1 MENLNFMSVF
11 LLSLIAISHASLSD
25 NAYLSLGKSNFPS
38 VQAEKLIR
46 ELNLFPNSEV
56 NVIDGGDDGV
66 SVINQAGYNKRIV
79 ERKFRFPNVVG
90 DEEESFTVDDLGNHA
105 GYYKIENS
113 HDARMFYF
121 FFESRTSK
129 KDPVVI
135 WLTGGPGCSSEL
147 AMFYENGPY
156 TIANNLSLVRNKYGW
171 DKVRCH

>member
-1 MENLNFMSVF
+1 MENLNFISLL

-90 DEEESFTVDDLGNHA
+90 DEEESVTVDDLGNHA

-113 HDARMFYF
+113 HDARYLILKTLDF
-121 FFESRTSK
+121 FGLE
-129 KDPVVI
+129 
-135 WLTGGPGCSSEL
+135 
-147 AMFYENGPY
+147 
-156 TIANNLSLVRNKYGW
+156 LSLGRWVLLAFVFACFGLV
-171 DKVRCH
+171 KVLIFG